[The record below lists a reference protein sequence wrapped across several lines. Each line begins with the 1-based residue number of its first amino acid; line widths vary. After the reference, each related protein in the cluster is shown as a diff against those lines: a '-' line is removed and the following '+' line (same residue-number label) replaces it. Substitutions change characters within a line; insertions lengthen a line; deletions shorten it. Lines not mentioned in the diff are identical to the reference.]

1 MSSKCKL
8 ELGVLSY
15 ISLIFLKFKKILN
28 TIWNEM
34 LYSEGCYGS
43 FTFDVAVSRAKLT
56 YILNLQ
62 ITFYLR
68 EPIKNPRNFGFGSK
82 RGGVSP
88 NPKPLF

>member
-1 MSSKCKL
+1 
-8 ELGVLSY
+8 
-15 ISLIFLKFKKILN
+15 
-28 TIWNEM
+28 M

-43 FTFDVAVSRAKLT
+43 FTFDVAISRAKLT

-68 EPIKNPRNFGFGSK
+68 EPIKNPQEFWIWFEK
-82 RGGVSP
+82 GGVSP

>member
-68 EPIKNPRNFGFGSK
+68 ETHKKTRNFGFGSK